1 MIENPATIHLD
12 RPIGSGNNPGFIHL
26 SQSPD
31 AYRYLFSRCLDVVGD
46 TFDIDSARTS
56 RYGGIINT
64 FPRIAPGLEQPWK
77 PGSPD
82 VYQRL
87 LAFCQTI
94 RHRCVVEITTG
105 QNGGYF
111 VDVKVFRELE
121 DLQTPAR
128 STAGEATV
136 VSHSTIERQPV
147 VIAPDQYET
156 NWIPT
161 GRDIALEQAILERI
175 TRLDSLPGE
184 K

>member
-1 MIENPATIHLD
+1 M
-12 RPIGSGNNPGFIHL
+12 
-26 SQSPD
+26 SQSPE

-46 TFDIDSARTS
+46 YFEIDVPRTS
-56 RYGGIINT
+56 RYGGVINT
-64 FPRIAPGLEQPWK
+64 IPRIAPGLEQPWK

-82 VYQRL
+82 IYQRL
-87 LAFCQTI
+87 LAFCQSI
-94 RHRCVVEITTG
+94 RHRCIVEITTG

-121 DLQTPAR
+121 DVQTPMR

-136 VSHSTIERQPV
+136 ISHSTIERQA
-147 VIAPDQYET
+147 VIVAPDQLDS

-175 TRLDSLPGE
+175 TRLDRLPGE